1 MIYTTYFSNIRNLP
15 SGVIPIAIC
24 GKPDWWEG
32 FKYWPLAPKR
42 SFFLEWK
49 KTGDNDYYI
58 EHYYDEVLNKLDP
71 HKVVEHLYEITR
83 GKDVALVCYE
93 APDKFCHRHLV
104 AEWLSN
110 NGYQIEEYG
119 HGKMI
124 IIH

>member
-1 MIYTTYFSNIRNLP
+1 MIYTTYFSNIKNLP
-15 SGVIPIAIC
+15 IEVIPIAIC
-24 GKPDWWEG
+24 GKPDWWGG
-32 FKYWPLAPKR
+32 FKYWPLAPKKT
-42 SFFLEWK
+42 FFYEWK

-71 HKVVEHLYEITR
+71 HKVVEHLYEITSGR
-83 GKDVALVCYE
+83 DVALVCYE

-104 AEWLSN
+104 AEWLRK

-119 HGKMI
+119 HGKMV